1 VVAFAEALR
10 RATACGIDIPTDNC
24 YRAMTTDRRASSF
37 HRTLWFVLALLLSA
51 AFSLQVAKA
60 QPGGDSDPASSAI
73 VSSER
78 AQADRASIVAAKTP
92 SVAAQGLQAEA
103 SGAARG
109 AQRQSAALSARSR
122 STLPPLSS
130 AFFSSVPALSPASSP
145 LSTATRSRQ
154 AGPPL
159 DASLSR
165 QTSLQERLSPTGT
178 LADPD
183 RGPRG
188 ILLMEF

>member
-1 VVAFAEALR
+1 VVAFAETLR
-10 RATACGIDIPTDNC
+10 RATARGIDIPTDNC
-24 YRAMTTDRRASSF
+24 HRAMTTDRRASSF
-37 HRTLWFVLALLLSA
+37 HRTLWFALALLLSA

-60 QPGGDSDPASSAI
+60 QSGGDSDPASSAI

-92 SVAAQGLQAEA
+92 SVAAQGVQAEA
-103 SGAARG
+103 SGAARE

-122 STLPPLSS
+122 SALPPLSS
-130 AFFSSVPALSPASSP
+130 ALSPSASALSPASP
-145 LSTATRSRQ
+145 PFSTVMRSRQ
-154 AGPPL
+154 AVPSL
-159 DASLSR
+159 DASLNR
-165 QTSLQERLSPTGT
+165 QASLRERLSPKGT

-188 ILLMEF
+188 IILMEF